1 MVMTMTKLVTT
12 ALLTVLLGIYLGT
25 IKIAIGI
32 AGVLMLLNYTG
43 KGKTEPEKQG
53 EPEEDTVLHP
63 VVYEDAGD
71 PPKLYPEDGKIKV
84 YPDGKKKKLTA
95 HGMVSGM
102 GNVVKGATKGMI
114 KLLKS

>member
-1 MVMTMTKLVTT
+1 MTKLITT

-32 AGVLMLLNYTG
+32 GAALLLLEYSTRT
-43 KGKTEPEKQG
+43 KKSTSTQTQK

-63 VVYEDAGD
+63 VVYEDAGE
-71 PPKLYPEDGKIKV
+71 PPNLYPEEGKIRV
-84 YPDGKKKKLTA
+84 YPDGRQNKLSA

-102 GNVVKGATKGMI
+102 GNVLKGATKGVI